1 MRQYELPRR
10 VLQKAQ
16 KQGRSLLG
24 YLFLELRAAVID
36 DRVDNLRT
44 TYGLENVSVN
54 RYKCS

>member
-24 YLFLELRAAVID
+24 YLFLELRTAVID

-54 RYKCS
+54 R